1 MGGGSSNSIIG
12 HMLGMG
18 AATGGVSLFG
28 SGKKL
33 YDDKKEEKQQ
43 KANDNQNAMAL
54 MAYSLEKKAL
64 QDAAD
69 KKLRESEAKNA
80 TTQYQ
85 KPPIYTEPNVNQ
97 KNLLGV

>member
-1 MGGGSSNSIIG
+1 VYGLKQKNDEKVQKKNDANMAN
-12 HMLGMG
+12 ML
-18 AATGGVSLFG
+18 AQSA
-28 SGKKL
+28 
-33 YDDKKEEKQQ
+33 
-43 KANDNQNAMAL
+43 
-54 MAYSLEKKAL
+54 LEKKAL

-97 KNLLGV
+97 KSLLGV